1 MDSTRIQMPFM
12 SERNRKMEN
21 NEQDFINII
30 NATENNLKHV
40 SLKIPKKQ
48 ITVFTGVSGSGKSS
62 LLSGYDCGRI
72 EKGTECNISKFC
84 AAVFAQIWPPG
95 SRPHGKSSGHDCNR
109 SEKTGC

>member
-1 MDSTRIQMPFM
+1 M

-40 SLKIPKKQ
+40 SLKYSQETNHSFYRSIRFGK
-48 ITVFTGVSGSGKSS
+48 VFS
-62 LLSGYDCGRI
+62 LSGYDCGRI

-95 SRPHGKSSGHDCNR
+95 SRPHGKSSGHDRNR

>member
-1 MDSTRIQMPFM
+1 
-12 SERNRKMEN
+12 MEN

-40 SLKIPKKQ
+40 
-48 ITVFTGVSGSGKSS
+48 
-62 LLSGYDCGRI
+62 
-72 EKGTECNISKFC
+72 SKFC

-95 SRPHGKSSGHDCNR
+95 SRPHGKSSGHDRNR